1 MRVEDEDM
9 DIIINRVAIWSPKAS
24 DKLTTRR
31 NPIGSAYRTKD
42 SNIVQ
47 GAETPV
53 YRFAKNYEVDGQ
65 KFCLFVRTLK
75 NDAATIEKELD
86 DAAQKFD
93 KDYISK
99 VKVLFS
105 ANPLHFEY
113 TDYYIL
119 EDKE

>member
-65 KFCLFVRTLK
+65 KFCLFVRTFK
-75 NDAATIEKELD
+75 NEATTIEKEMDIIANKID
-86 DAAQKFD
+86 DKL
-93 KDYISK
+93 ISK
-99 VKVLFS
+99 VKIQIS
-105 ANPLHFEY
+105 IDPMQFEY
-113 TDYYIL
+113 TDYYVL